1 MCRSG
6 TGAGPPTIF
15 DTTDARNGSKILSL
29 QHPYHHHHHPNAGST
44 LEGRTIEYR
53 PGGGLDY
60 HNSPLMAEIPTGDYS
75 HIHRSIDQLRS
86 MNERGVLGQ
95 LNALQHAAAA
105 VGNSTDLRSAL
116 VHDYKPY
123 ISDLR
128 AQTTNDRLIDYAA
141 DPLRLV
147 EDHKPPHY
155 SAPSTPPTPLAI
167 VETQMVEPGKVR
179 ASVSAGTT
187 HSWNSRLKTPIAR
200 GRPLR
205 CLP

>member
-1 MCRSG
+1 MCVL
-6 TGAGPPTIF
+6 F
-15 DTTDARNGSKILSL
+15 CDTTDPRNGSKILSL

-105 VGNSTDLRSAL
+105 VGNGTDLRSAL
-116 VHDYKPY
+116 VHDYK
-123 ISDLR
+123 
-128 AQTTNDRLIDYAA
+128 
-141 DPLRLV
+141 
-147 EDHKPPHY
+147 
-155 SAPSTPPTPLAI
+155 
-167 VETQMVEPGKVR
+167 
-179 ASVSAGTT
+179 
-187 HSWNSRLKTPIAR
+187 
-200 GRPLR
+200 
-205 CLP
+205 

>member
-1 MCRSG
+1 MRPPGGNIATEQHRGQTERPKLCDTQASQ
-6 TGAGPPTIF
+6 AGSFTIADGRDASRAVF
-15 DTTDARNGSKILSL
+15 DITDPRNGSKILSL

-105 VGNSTDLRSAL
+105 VGNGTDLRSAL
-116 VHDYKPY
+116 VHDYKP
-123 ISDLR
+123 
-128 AQTTNDRLIDYAA
+128 
-141 DPLRLV
+141 
-147 EDHKPPHY
+147 
-155 SAPSTPPTPLAI
+155 APSTPPTPLAI
-167 VETQMVEPGKVR
+167 VETQMAEPVKVR
-179 ASVSAGTT
+179 HWKEFFLTAQSMIVGF
-187 HSWNSRLKTPIAR
+187 HS
-200 GRPLR
+200 
-205 CLP
+205 

>member
-1 MCRSG
+1 
-6 TGAGPPTIF
+6 
-15 DTTDARNGSKILSL
+15 
-29 QHPYHHHHHPNAGST
+29 HPYHHHHPNAGST

-105 VGNSTDLRSAL
+105 VGNGTDLRSAL

-128 AQTTNDRLIDYAA
+128 ANAANDRLIDYAVVQKHHHHHQQQQQQHA
-141 DPLRLV
+141 VALL
-147 EDHKPPHY
+147 
-155 SAPSTPPTPLAI
+155 
-167 VETQMVEPGKVR
+167 
-179 ASVSAGTT
+179 
-187 HSWNSRLKTPIAR
+187 
-200 GRPLR
+200 
-205 CLP
+205 